1 MAFRRSDRFPDSHKT
16 LAAWARALGHPAR
29 IALLEVL
36 AGRSTCTCGQLVDEL
51 PLAQATVSQHL
62 KALKDAGLI
71 VGTID
76 GPRSCYCVD
85 LEAMSRLAD
94 SFKEWFGSLENE
106 LRCCQTQEDRGFVQE
121 TSLSTPST

>member
-1 MAFRRSDRFPDSHKT
+1 MAFRRSDRFPDSHAT

-36 AGRSTCTCGQLVDEL
+36 ARQSTCTCGELVDEL

-85 LEAMSRLAD
+85 GDAMRRMAD
-94 SFKEWFGSLENE
+94 AFKGWFGTLEHE
-106 LRCCQTQEDRGFVQE
+106 IRCC
-121 TSLSTPST
+121 